1 MTALHISRLTNPT
14 RPRAT
19 WLGLIAAMVLAGC
32 SQDAGRVT
40 PTLATTSCR
49 IAGYESAVRCATF
62 EVIENRDTGQGRKIA
77 LNVVVVPATAR
88 VKKPDPIFVFAG
100 GPGQAATDVV
110 RLVMPALGQLISQR
124 DIVFID
130 QRGTGKSNLLQCK
143 MPEDEV
149 DAMSDASKR
158 RAATVAAVRECRDQ
172 LVTKA
177 DLTQYG
183 TTHAMADYD
192 EVRAALGYD
201 KINLWG
207 GSYGTRTAQ
216 EYLRRYPERVR
227 TVILDGVASTS
238 MALPATFARDAS
250 NALEAMFSNCERN
263 PVCAKRYPEL
273 RPSLSELLGRL
284 SRKPQELTLPDPLTG
299 ISRTVTVT
307 REGVMAQ
314 IFTSL
319 YSPNLAAVL
328 PEAITKAAQG
338 NYLPLAAM
346 TGGTISSLED
356 KMAFGMRLSVTCAED
371 VPRIDAAAR
380 DAAAQKQPFG
390 AYFIDE
396 FSAACEVW
404 PKGKVKPDFHTPVQ
418 SDLPVLILSGG
429 LDPVTPPSFGDEV
442 KKGFRN
448 SLHVVAPN
456 IGHGVSNF
464 GCAPRLIKQ
473 FIEKASV
480 EGLDGD
486 CMKRLPRPTFYE
498 PMQSK
503 PRVAK
508 NESAPTTE
516 GAPK

>member
-1 MTALHISRLTNPT
+1 
-14 RPRAT
+14 
-19 WLGLIAAMVLAGC
+19 
-32 SQDAGRVT
+32 
-40 PTLATTSCR
+40 
-49 IAGYESAVRCATF
+49 
-62 EVIENRDTGQGRKIA
+62 
-77 LNVVVVPATAR
+77 
-88 VKKPDPIFVFAG
+88 
-100 GPGQAATDVV
+100 
-110 RLVMPALGQLISQR
+110 
-124 DIVFID
+124 
-130 QRGTGKSNLLQCK
+130 
-143 MPEDEV
+143 
-149 DAMSDASKR
+149 
-158 RAATVAAVRECRDQ
+158 
-172 LVTKA
+172 
-177 DLTQYG
+177 
-183 TTHAMADYD
+183 
-192 EVRAALGYD
+192 
-201 KINLWG
+201 
-207 GSYGTRTAQ
+207 
-216 EYLRRYPERVR
+216 
-227 TVILDGVASTS
+227 
-238 MALPATFARDAS
+238 
-250 NALEAMFSNCERN
+250 
-263 PVCAKRYPEL
+263 
-273 RPSLSELLGRL
+273 
-284 SRKPQELTLPDPLTG
+284 
-299 ISRTVTVT
+299 VTVT

-380 DAAAQKQPFG
+380 EAAAQKQPFG

-442 KKGFRN
+442 KKGLRN